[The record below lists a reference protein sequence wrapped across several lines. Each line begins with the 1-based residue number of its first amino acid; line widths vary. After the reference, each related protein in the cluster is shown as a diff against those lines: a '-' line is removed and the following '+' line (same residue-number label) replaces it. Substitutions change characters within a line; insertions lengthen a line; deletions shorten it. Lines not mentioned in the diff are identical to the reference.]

1 VPSSSSQLAVTSARS
16 RIPAQGGVSRVW
28 RFISSE
34 LRACF
39 RVGAA
44 VGLAILLLAP
54 ATAWADDVTRAPP
67 EDDAA
72 LPRQVFGGPQSVSGQ
87 LLHDRE
93 VQGVRR
99 FSLLPRPS
107 RTFVGW
113 KDRLAR
119 RTGLSLGADYNVF
132 FQQAAPTLSG
142 TPGNAAAGI
151 FRVYGNWS
159 LVARDTDREGSF
171 VFKVESRSRLGTKLS
186 PNDLGLAQGSLFPSA
201 TTFSDWGWGISNLEW
216 QQHVRLGEVRG
227 GFALGQVD
235 VTDWLTVLEP
245 ANPWVGFTSIVP
257 LVYPTNPVPDQG
269 LGAMAFVFLRDQ
281 STPYVM
287 LGTSDADGEPTR
299 PFGDSPIDTRAW
311 YSYAEVGWTPSYAE
325 RYQKNVRLTWWNVD
339 AREAAGS
346 PAGSGVSA
354 TATWKIGCDRW
365 SPFLHAGH
373 SFGGAALART
383 SVSVGSTY
391 ALCQGDL
398 AGLALAWARPTDDE
412 LRNQV
417 SMEVFYNFQVSEH
430 LHVTPDIQLVLHP
443 SRRPAEEVLCL
454 LGLRIQLDL

>member
-1 VPSSSSQLAVTSARS
+1 MPRFWVPSSSSPLAITTARS
-16 RIPAQGGVSRVW
+16 DVPAQECIRRAW
-28 RFISSE
+28 RFVSSE
-34 LRACF
+34 LGAYPW
-39 RVGAA
+39 VTAA
-44 VGLAILLLAP
+44 VALALLFLTP
-54 ATAWADDVTRAPP
+54 AMAWAGDPTPAPP
-67 EDDAA
+67 GDDPGV
-72 LPRQVFGGPQSVSGQ
+72 PRQVFGGPQGVSGQ
-87 LLHDRE
+87 LLHDRGL
-93 VQGVRR
+93 QGVQRVA
-99 FSLLPRPS
+99 LLPGPS
-107 RTFVGW
+107 RSYLGW

-281 STPYVM
+281 S
-287 LGTSDADGEPTR
+287 
-299 PFGDSPIDTRAW
+299 
-311 YSYAEVGWTPSYAE
+311 
-325 RYQKNVRLTWWNVD
+325 
-339 AREAAGS
+339 
-346 PAGSGVSA
+346 
-354 TATWKIGCDRW
+354 
-365 SPFLHAGH
+365 
-373 SFGGAALART
+373 ART
-383 SVSVGSTY
+383 WETCCRTCRGCSPRVKRT
-391 ALCQGDL
+391 
-398 AGLALAWARPTDDE
+398 
-412 LRNQV
+412 
-417 SMEVFYNFQVSEH
+417 
-430 LHVTPDIQLVLHP
+430 
-443 SRRPAEEVLCL
+443 
-454 LGLRIQLDL
+454 